1 MEWNGME
8 RNVVMMGRIERV
20 RRKEDREGGREEG
33 RKKGMEV
40 ERMKELQ
47 A

>member
-20 RRKEDREGGREEG
+20 RRKEDRKGGRKEG
-33 RKKGMEV
+33 R
-40 ERMKELQ
+40 
-47 A
+47 